1 MGDKTHKT
9 LRHRS
14 DRPLNQARK
23 HLEVF
28 AGEAGFQEV
37 LFSFHAL
44 LQLLSGRLC
53 HITPPSGPGLTAQD
67 RGGQGAVLFEYKST
81 SAPRDYKTSIM
92 HYEAN
97 ATLVAGVPGAGKPS
111 RGGQSPCMG
120 NGNVV
125 CFGPGNTSKLYAHP
139 KCTTYL
145 SLSGPKQRGQ
155 GSDHTQ
161 HEDHVTPRRA
171 LHPTPMH
178 PLAGTSDQ
186 ATKPVRQQLNINI
199 VPRPASL
206 PLDSTRIDVLADGE
220 AGEEVRL
227 PESLPRASHRASH
240 ELFLEQIFTCRQTA
254 PTSSPTNIS

>member
-44 LQLLSGRLC
+44 LQLL
-53 HITPPSGPGLTAQD
+53 
-67 RGGQGAVLFEYKST
+67 AVLFEYKST

-97 ATLVAGVPGAGKPS
+97 ATLVVGVPGAGKPS

-220 AGEEVRL
+220 A
-227 PESLPRASHRASH
+227 ASHRASH